1 MTDIAD
7 IIGQVKSIKQDIAD
21 AKQEKAKAEGVLSEH
36 MRNLKSFGISSVS
49 DGNKK
54 LKTLQKEIGSLETTI
69 QKKFSVLKENYEW

>member
-7 IIGQVKSIKQDIAD
+7 IIKQVKSIKQDIAD

-36 MRNLKSFGISSVS
+36 IRNLKSFGINSVL

-54 LKTLQKEIGSLETTI
+54 LKTLQKEVGVLEVNI